1 VRRRLATTGRGVR
14 SLALAAIALPLA
26 VPGIAPAQPVA
37 GARDTLRRGDLQAE
51 AVRRDPRARQL
62 GLLAA
67 QDELRRRDLDAE
79 RLPALAL
86 NAQGQYQSD
95 VVTLPFQLPGGA
107 TVPARPHDLYDA
119 HVAARQPLYDPTR
132 APRREVDRARLA
144 ESQARVRASLFS
156 LRQSV
161 NDAYFTAL
169 LLESQRAEVETGIA
183 DLEAQLGTAH
193 RRERQGA
200 ALPSEAATL
209 QAELLRRRQ
218 SVAELTASRAAALAV
233 LGQLVGRD
241 VAATD
246 ALALPDL
253 RAEVAAARGALGEL
267 RSRPE
272 YEQFARSRELL
283 GRQQAA
289 VAARDRPRLSA
300 FGRAGYGRPG
310 LNPLAAD
317 FDAYWLAGVQVE
329 WAPWRWGTS
338 EREREELALQA
349 QIVATEEAAFT
360 EGVRRSVAADLA
372 AVDRLEG
379 TLAADD
385 EIIALREDVLRETRL
400 RFAEG
405 VITSAE
411 YVDRETDLLAAR
423 LARASHRVELA
434 RARARFL
441 TLVGIEVR

>member
-37 GARDTLRRGDLQAE
+37 GARDTLRLGDLQAE

-218 SVAELTASRAAALAV
+218 SVAELTAS
-233 LGQLVGRD
+233 Q
-241 VAATD
+241 
-246 ALALPDL
+246 
-253 RAEVAAARGALGEL
+253 
-267 RSRPE
+267 
-272 YEQFARSRELL
+272 
-283 GRQQAA
+283 
-289 VAARDRPRLSA
+289 
-300 FGRAGYGRPG
+300 
-310 LNPLAAD
+310 
-317 FDAYWLAGVQVE
+317 
-329 WAPWRWGTS
+329 
-338 EREREELALQA
+338 
-349 QIVATEEAAFT
+349 
-360 EGVRRSVAADLA
+360 
-372 AVDRLEG
+372 
-379 TLAADD
+379 
-385 EIIALREDVLRETRL
+385 
-400 RFAEG
+400 
-405 VITSAE
+405 
-411 YVDRETDLLAAR
+411 
-423 LARASHRVELA
+423 
-434 RARARFL
+434 
-441 TLVGIEVR
+441 

>member
-14 SLALAAIALPLA
+14 SLALAAVALPLA

-37 GARDTLRRGDLQAE
+37 ATRDTLRLGELQAE

-79 RLPALAL
+79 RLPSLAL
-86 NAQGQYQSD
+86 HALGQYQSD

-107 TVPARPHDLYDA
+107 AAPTPPHDSYDA
-119 HVAARQPLYDPTR
+119 SLAARQPLYDPTR
-132 APRREVDRARLA
+132 GPRREVDRARLA
-144 ESQARVRASLFS
+144 ESQARVRASLFT

-161 NDAYFTAL
+161 NEAYFTAL
-169 LLESQRAEVETGIA
+169 LIESQRAEVETGIA
-183 DLEAQLGTAH
+183 DLEAQLGTA
-193 RRERQGA
+193 RQRERQGA
-200 ALPSEAATL
+200 ALPSEVATL
-209 QAELLRRRQ
+209 RAELLRRRQ
-218 SVAELTASRAAALAV
+218 SVADLTASRAAALAV
-233 LGQLVGRD
+233 LGQLVGRE
-241 VAATD
+241 VAVTD

-289 VAARDRPRLSA
+289 VAAADRPRLSA
-300 FGRAGYGRPG
+300 FGRTGYGRPG

-329 WAPWRWGTS
+329 WSPWRWGAS
-338 EREREELALQA
+338 ERERETLALQA

-360 EGVRRSVAADLA
+360 ESVRRGVAADLA
-372 AVDRLEG
+372 AIDRLEG

-385 EIIALREDVLRETRL
+385 EIIALRQEVLRETRL
-400 RFAEG
+400 RFGEG

>member
-1 VRRRLATTGRGVR
+1 MRRRLATTGRGVR

-37 GARDTLRRGDLQAE
+37 GARDTLRLGDLQAE
-51 AVRRDPRARQL
+51 AVQRDPRAGQL

-400 RFAEG
+400 GFAEG